1 MGKIYMML
9 IIDLHK
15 LPQII
20 MLQISAI
27 RQKII

>member
-15 LPQII
+15 LSQII